1 MNKFGLLSLSI
12 LLLLAYGC
20 FSSSSPTRTFVLSET
35 VLPSGESTIQIRIGR
50 IVLPD
55 YLKRWEMVT
64 LVNEREVRI
73 NDFAQW
79 GELLEDG
86 VRRTLT
92 GNFRKVLG
100 DRQVLSA
107 SQLNGE
113 DCWRL
118 DYEFLSLAGN
128 ETGSFMV
135 KAICKARTATD
146 KKLFTIAFDVPC
158 PPGKPEKLVKAH
170 EEALGRLV
178 LETLSQ
184 LQTQGQDSAAGD
196 QNLAD

>member
-1 MNKFGLLSLSI
+1 MNRFLSLAV
-12 LLLLAYGC
+12 LTVLFCGC
-20 FSSSSPTRTFVLSET
+20 FSSSSPTRTFVLSKVALAKSEEP
-35 VLPSGESTIQIRIGR
+35 VQIRMGR

-64 LVNEREVRI
+64 LVKKREVRI

-92 GNFRKVLG
+92 ENF
-100 DRQVLSA
+100 RQVLGA
-107 SQLNGE
+107 EQVLNANQPNGE

-118 DYEFLSLAGN
+118 DYEFHSFAGN
-128 ETGSFMV
+128 MDGAFALEV
-135 KAICKARTATD
+135 LCQARNAKE
-146 KKLFTIAFDVPC
+146 KKQFNIAFEVPYT
-158 PPGKPEKLVKAH
+158 PGKPEKLVEAH

-184 LQTQGQDSAAGD
+184 LQNNDD
-196 QNLAD
+196 

>member
-1 MNKFGLLSLSI
+1 MNRFLFLSLAVLMLLS
-12 LLLLAYGC
+12 YGC
-20 FSSSSPTRTFVLSET
+20 FSSSSPTRTFVLSKA
-35 VLPSGESTIQIRIGR
+35 VLAESEEPVQIRIGR

-64 LVNEREVRI
+64 LVKEREVRI

-92 GNFRKVLG
+92 ENF
-100 DRQVLSA
+100 RQVLGAEQVLNA
-107 SQLNGE
+107 SQLNE
-113 DCWRL
+113 EECWRL
-118 DYEFLSLAGN
+118 DYEFHSLTGN
-128 ETGSFMV
+128 AKGAFVVEV
-135 KAICKARTATD
+135 LCQARSAKE
-146 KKLFTIAFDVPC
+146 KKLFSIAFEVPC
-158 PPGKPEKLVKAH
+158 PPGKPEKLVEAH

-184 LQTQGQDSAAGD
+184 LQK
-196 QNLAD
+196 